1 MADDVFSLR
10 NDRMLLVSPIPARNG
25 KIVSGFSLRAGGR
38 SKPPW
43 ATLNLGLHVGDDDT
57 DVIANRELL
66 AGDLGLPLERWIFAE
81 QVHGT
86 EIAAVTAARCASGAR
101 TLATVIKGV
110 DGLMTRELDVCLAL
124 CFADCVPI
132 YFYTTDPEAVAIL
145 HAGWRG
151 TVGLGARK
159 MVERLARELQLSSM
173 AKIHVIIGPAI
184 GRTDYEVD
192 DQIIQRV
199 RLLKPLIWRDAVVP
213 RENGH
218 YWLDLK
224 ALNRAV
230 LIDAG
235 IPEQNIAV
243 TGYTTSRHPD
253 LFFSHRRDHGRTGRM
268 LGFIGRL
275 TEGDMNRDSS
285 GS

>member
-10 NDRMLLVSPIPARNG
+10 NDRALFVPPISASDG
-25 KIVSGFSLRAGGR
+25 KIVSGFSLRVGGR
-38 SKPPW
+38 SRPPW
-43 ATLNLGLHVGDDDT
+43 ATLNLGLHVGDADS

-66 AGDLGLPLERWIFAE
+66 AHDVGLPLERWIFAE

-86 EIAAVTAARCASGAR
+86 EIATVSTAQCTSGTR
-101 TLATVIKGV
+101 TLKTVIKGV
-110 DGLMTRELDVCLAL
+110 DGLITQASDVCLAL

-132 YFYTTDPEAVAIL
+132 YFYTTDPDAVAIL

-159 MVERLARELQLSSM
+159 MVDRLRRDLHLSSM
-173 AKIHVIIGPAI
+173 AQIHATIGPAI
-184 GRTDYEVD
+184 GRSDYEVD
-192 DQIIQRV
+192 EQIIQRV
-199 RLLKPLIWRDAVVP
+199 RLLRQEVWRDAVVS

-218 YWLDLK
+218 YLLDLK
-224 ALNRAV
+224 ALNRAI

-235 IPEQNIAV
+235 IPERNIAI
-243 TGYTTSRHPD
+243 TDYTTSRHPE

-275 TEGDMNRDSS
+275 TEGEQES
-285 GS
+285 

>member
-10 NDRMLLVSPIPARNG
+10 NQRALFVPPIAARKG
-25 KIVSGFSLRAGGR
+25 EIVPGFSLRTGGR

-43 ATLNLGLHVGDDDT
+43 ASLNLGLHVSDMDT

-86 EIAAVTAARCASGAR
+86 EIATVSAAQCGFGAR

-110 DGLMTRELDVCLAL
+110 DGLITRAPNICLAL

-132 YFYTTDPEAVAIL
+132 YFYVTDPAAVAIL

-151 TVGLGARK
+151 TVGEGARK
-159 MVERLARELQLSSM
+159 MVERLARELRLSSM
-173 AKIHVIIGPAI
+173 AQIHVIIGPAI
-184 GRTDYEVD
+184 GKTDYEVD

-199 RLLKPLIWRDAVVP
+199 RQLKPFIWRDAVVP

-218 YWLDLK
+218 YLLDLK

-235 IPEQNIAV
+235 IPEHNIAG
-243 TGYTTSRHPD
+243 TGYTTFRHPD
-253 LFFSHRRDHGRTGRM
+253 LFFSHRRDHGSTGRM

-275 TEGDMNRDSS
+275 TEGEHQS
-285 GS
+285 